1 MGCISISF
9 MTIIMGFCCKG
20 KKYFLNGRKKNMLK
34 FINKV
39 DFFLKD
45 IYYYKQC
52 EVLIQNKRGRFFRQY
67 NI

>member
-1 MGCISISF
+1 
-9 MTIIMGFCCKG
+9 
-20 KKYFLNGRKKNMLK
+20 MLK

-52 EVLIQNKRGRFFRQY
+52 EELIQDKRGRFFRQY

>member
-1 MGCISISF
+1 
-9 MTIIMGFCCKG
+9 
-20 KKYFLNGRKKNMLK
+20 MLK

-45 IYYYKQC
+45 IYCYKQC
-52 EVLIQNKRGRFFRQY
+52 EELIQDKRGRFFRQY